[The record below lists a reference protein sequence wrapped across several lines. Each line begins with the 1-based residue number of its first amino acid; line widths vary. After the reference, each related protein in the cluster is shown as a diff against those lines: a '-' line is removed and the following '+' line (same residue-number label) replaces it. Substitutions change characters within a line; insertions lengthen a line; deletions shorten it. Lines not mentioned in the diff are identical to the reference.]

1 MALYLKK
8 NLKSVVMVEKSM
20 KKIKDR
26 LADRQTKGQIGIGRK
41 MIIIMLQF
49 IVIIHVV
56 VLFIQVLLTFASSK
70 WQCFVF

>member
-1 MALYLKK
+1 
-8 NLKSVVMVEKSM
+8 MVEKSM

-56 VLFIQVLLTFASSK
+56 MLFIQVL
-70 WQCFVF
+70 

>member
-1 MALYLKK
+1 
-8 NLKSVVMVEKSM
+8 MVEKSM

-26 LADRQTKGQIGIGRK
+26 MADRQTKGQIGIVRK

-56 VLFIQVLLTFASSK
+56 VLFIQVL
-70 WQCFVF
+70 

>member
-56 VLFIQVLLTFASSK
+56 VLFIQVL
-70 WQCFVF
+70 

>member
-1 MALYLKK
+1 MDLYLKK

-56 VLFIQVLLTFASSK
+56 VLFIQVL
-70 WQCFVF
+70 

>member
-1 MALYLKK
+1 
-8 NLKSVVMVEKSM
+8 MVEKSM

-26 LADRQTKGQIGIGRK
+26 LADRQTKGQIGIGQK

-56 VLFIQVLLTFASSK
+56 VLFIQVL
-70 WQCFVF
+70 

>member
-1 MALYLKK
+1 
-8 NLKSVVMVEKSM
+8 MVEKSM